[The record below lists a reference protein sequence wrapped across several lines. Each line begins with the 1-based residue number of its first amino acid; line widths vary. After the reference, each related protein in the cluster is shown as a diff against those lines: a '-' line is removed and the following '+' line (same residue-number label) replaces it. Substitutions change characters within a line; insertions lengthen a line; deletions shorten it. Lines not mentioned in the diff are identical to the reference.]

1 MLLFMFCVFD
11 EFVLVQGKHN
21 KQKVAVL
28 NPLKK
33 TKTLQKK
40 CKFRYIGIRLTTNR
54 TEIAVN
60 RTEIAVNRVFRFGL
74 RFVCLPNRFYRLT
87 GFRLTCNFGSV
98 HGSQFFRTE
107 KTVNRFSVNR
117 NPG

>member
-11 EFVLVQGKHN
+11 KFVLVQGKHK

-28 NPLKK
+28 NPQKNK
-33 TKTLQKK
+33 NPPKK

-60 RTEIAVNRVFRFGL
+60 RTEISVHRVFRFGL

-87 GFRLTCNFGSV
+87 GNFGSV

-107 KTVNRFSVNR
+107 KRLTGFRLTETPVNWF
-117 NPG
+117 